1 MIKKGA
7 IKKVVFS
14 QPTLFTAHQAIKK
27 SNFMVFSYFEVNI
40 YSSKQKK
47 KVEMW
52 EWTSKSD
59 FDFYIW
65 AFQECPETEKKA
77 NWSSD

>member
-40 YSSKQKK
+40 YSLK
-47 KVEMW
+47 M
-52 EWTSKSD
+52 
-59 FDFYIW
+59 
-65 AFQECPETEKKA
+65 
-77 NWSSD
+77 